1 MDILRRNTDYALRAM
16 VNLARHRGKELM
28 SARQLASDG
37 AFPYQIS
44 CKILQKLHKAGL
56 VESCMGQRGGF
67 RLSRE
72 PSEITLM
79 EIIEIFQGGIRLNR
93 CLLGG
98 EGCELQPE
106 CPISVRLESLQRYID
121 GYFGGITLEEILDG
135 SKTVEKKKSKKQF
148 RKEKNEQ

>member
-1 MDILRRNTDYALRAM
+1 MDVLRRNTDYALRAM
-16 VNLARHRGKELM
+16 VNLARHGGKELM
-28 SARQLASDG
+28 TARQLASDG
-37 AFPYQIS
+37 AFPYQIG
-44 CKILQKLHKAGL
+44 CKILQKLHKGGL

-79 EIIEIFQGGIRLNR
+79 EIIKIFQGGIRLNR
-93 CLLGG
+93 CLLDG

-121 GYFGGITLEEILDG
+121 GYFGGITLAEILDG

>member
-16 VNLARHRGKELM
+16 VNLARHKAGDLI
-28 SARQLASDG
+28 SVRQLTSDG
-37 AFPYQIS
+37 AFPYQIG

-56 VESCMGQRGGF
+56 VESYMGQKGGF

-72 PSEITLM
+72 SSEVTLA

-93 CLLGG
+93 CMPGG
-98 EGCELQPE
+98 EGCKLQPQ
-106 CPISVRLESLQRYID
+106 CPVSVKLKSLQRYID

-135 SKTVEKKKSKKQF
+135 SKTDEKKK
-148 RKEKNEQ
+148 